1 MCVPT
6 LAGTHQSLPGHCRG
20 GLIKSV
26 KFAKDGSMLLRVSQ
40 IRRKTRGRG
49 AQGEAGGASRDECA
63 LVECACLL
71 LSSRAP
77 VRRALACLACLQ
89 TFRASVRRPPTNRY
103 RLQNHASNLPH
114 PESKGSREVAREGR
128 QASAN
133 RRKGGALSKLNIFTA
148 EWRQRQHPWPRQTLI
163 TRPGIAARLR

>member
-20 GLIKSV
+20 ELIKSV

-77 VRRALACLACLQ
+77 VWRAVACLACLQ
-89 TFRASVRRPPTNRY
+89 TFRASVRRPPTNRQ
-103 RLQNHASNLPH
+103 RLQNHASNLPPH
-114 PESKGSREVAREGR
+114 SRARQRKPGGGQR
-128 QASAN
+128 RSSGN